1 MMADHRRYT
10 DAETYGG
17 FWNTPSSAIQQ
28 SQQPGYEQSYPQSHQ
43 YQYYPAAVVSAVG
56 SHHNADPYNCHPAI
70 PLSPP
75 SSRPVSV
82 SSDENSLAASGSGH
96 LMPLYSTGRPSFHQ
110 SGYATNGIKP
120 DPDREDQRSHFFQ
133 QRQQMSSIEKDS
145 FMAASEED
153 CATYGSMSQT
163 EDSLD
168 SDGDES
174 TSGHILAPE
183 SSSSSSGSSVASTV
197 ADHNAQHHLDGHQ
210 GRRCL
215 LWACKA
221 CKKKNV
227 TVDRRKAATMRERR
241 RLRKVNE
248 AFESLKRRTSNNP
261 GQRLPKVEILRNA
274 IEYIES
280 LEDMLSSSRDPSTS
294 GGSGD
299 SGQNRGDNEPISVH
313 NNGYMTNVVAYY
325 QTRLHQFSE
334 CLTNFSPLIGNEG
347 SGTGQGSAPG
357 SSSLDRLSFI
367 VESLATTCTTTTAPT
382 NTGTV

>member
-1 MMADHRRYT
+1 MMSDHRRYT

-17 FWNTPSSAIQQ
+17 FWNTPSAIQQ
-28 SQQPGYEQSYPQSHQ
+28 QQQGYDQSYPQHQ
-43 YQYYPAAVVSAVG
+43 YQYYPAAVSSG
-56 SHHNADPYNCHPAI
+56 SHLSVDPYNNHPAI

-82 SSDENSLAASGSGH
+82 SSDENSLTASNSGGH

-110 SGYATNGIKP
+110 SSYITGIKP
-120 DPDREDQRSHFFQ
+120 DPDREDHRHFSTEACLRQKTHWIQTAMNQRLDTRWHPNLRLRRVRQSHQ
-133 QRQQMSSIEKDS
+133 
-145 FMAASEED
+145 
-153 CATYGSMSQT
+153 
-163 EDSLD
+163 
-168 SDGDES
+168 
-174 TSGHILAPE
+174 
-183 SSSSSSGSSVASTV
+183 
-197 ADHNAQHHLDGHQ
+197 
-210 GRRCL
+210 
-215 LWACKA
+215 
-221 CKKKNV
+221 
-227 TVDRRKAATMRERR
+227 RR
-241 RLRKVNE
+241 RITMLNIIWMDTKDVVVYFGLARLAKRRMSRSIVNE

-294 GGSGD
+294 GGNGGD
-299 SGQNRGDNEPISVH
+299 SGQNRGENEPISVH

-347 SGTGQGSAPG
+347 SGVGQGSAPG

-382 NTGTV
+382 NTSTV

>member
-1 MMADHRRYT
+1 MMSDHRRYT
-10 DAETYGG
+10 DGETYSG
-17 FWNTPSSAIQQ
+17 FWNTPSATIQQ
-28 SQQPGYEQSYPQSHQ
+28 TTNGYEQSYPQHPQQ
-43 YQYYPAAVVSAVG
+43 YQYYPAAMASQ
-56 SHHNADPYNCHPAI
+56 HNADPYNNHPAI

-82 SSDENSLAASGSGH
+82 SSDENSLASNSGH

-110 SGYATNGIKP
+110 SNYNSPTNGIKP
-120 DPDREDQRSHFFQ
+120 DPDREDQRHFFQ
-133 QRQQMSSIEKDS
+133 QRQQHMSSIEKVRNGISFFFFSPSYSNENCEQES

-183 SSSSSSGSSVASTV
+183 SSSSGSSVASTV

-241 RLRKVNE
+241 RLRKVI
-248 AFESLKRRTSNNP
+248 FLKI
-261 GQRLPKVEILRNA
+261 K
-274 IEYIES
+274 
-280 LEDMLSSSRDPSTS
+280 
-294 GGSGD
+294 
-299 SGQNRGDNEPISVH
+299 
-313 NNGYMTNVVAYY
+313 
-325 QTRLHQFSE
+325 
-334 CLTNFSPLIGNEG
+334 
-347 SGTGQGSAPG
+347 
-357 SSSLDRLSFI
+357 
-367 VESLATTCTTTTAPT
+367 PT
-382 NTGTV
+382 Q

>member
-1 MMADHRRYT
+1 MMSDHRRYT

-17 FWNTPSSAIQQ
+17 FWNTPSAIQQ
-28 SQQPGYEQSYPQSHQ
+28 QQQGYDQSYPQHQ
-43 YQYYPAAVVSAVG
+43 YQYYPAAVSSG
-56 SHHNADPYNCHPAI
+56 SHLSVDPYNNHPAI

-82 SSDENSLAASGSGH
+82 SSDENSLTASNSGGH

-110 SGYATNGIKP
+110 SSYITGIKP
-120 DPDREDQRSHFFQ
+120 DPDREDHRHFFQ
-133 QRQQMSSIEKDS
+133 QRHHTSSIDKEPH
-145 FMAASEED
+145 MAPSEED
-153 CATYGSMSQT
+153 CGTYGSMSQT

-174 TSGHILAPE
+174 TSGHTLAPE
-183 SSSSSSGSSVASTV
+183 SSSSSGSSIASTA

-294 GGSGD
+294 GGNGGD
-299 SGQNRGDNEPISVH
+299 SGQNRGENEPISVH

-347 SGTGQGSAPG
+347 SGVGQGSAPG

-382 NTGTV
+382 NTSTV